1 MIDKKQTDSRR
12 DRTQEEH
19 HPRILG
25 KLVLKGRT
33 GTQSLVAGAYI
44 VAAKAHDGVADALN
58 NGADPGGQLGNK
70 RLAGEEHTVRAIAL
84 VVFLIVH
91 RVGDHHGLEHTQSA
105 YAAACQGKDHK
116 QDCHPQRLIQIPGR
130 QQVHRVDQCKGNGSP

>member
-1 MIDKKQTDSRR
+1 MPPNIAKAREPRSPQALLVSSVICDFFCLGITALHQRFQNGAVLLVRHTVVTQRNDGQKQTDSRR

-25 KLVLKGRT
+25 ELILKGRT

-70 RLAGEEHTVRAIAL
+70 RLAGEEHTVR
-84 VVFLIVH
+84 
-91 RVGDHHGLEHTQSA
+91 R
-105 YAAACQGKDHK
+105 
-116 QDCHPQRLIQIPGR
+116 
-130 QQVHRVDQCKGNGSP
+130 